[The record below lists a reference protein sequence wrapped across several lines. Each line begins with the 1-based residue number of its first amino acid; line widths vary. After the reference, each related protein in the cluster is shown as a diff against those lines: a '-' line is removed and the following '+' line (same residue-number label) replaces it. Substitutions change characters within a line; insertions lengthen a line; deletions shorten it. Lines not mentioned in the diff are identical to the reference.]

1 MVLLFRKLV
10 HFFNVQEKIGDFLAG
25 VLTRVPPTT
34 DATPAVAGQQKM
46 AVKRRKVNKF
56 HCFYYNIRTPTLLQI
71 YSLSSKLGDQMVQAP
86 KIWYF

>member
-1 MVLLFRKLV
+1 MVLLFRRLV

-46 AVKRRKVNKF
+46 AVKRRKVNRF
-56 HCFYYNIRTPTLLQI
+56 HCFYYSYRTPTESYI
-71 YSLSSKLGDQMVQAP
+71 VTNSLSSKLGDQVVQARD
-86 KIWYF
+86 